1 MAFRFGI
8 VWNPCHSKEILLLN
22 QEILSILSN
31 NDVRQGPKTARQF
44 IAADKGIMWKRIC
57 SEKEYHVMTEDIDF
71 NDAVVEE
78 FIQNLQL
85 MYREVKSWLTGFVC
99 KENLI
104 EIYEEY
110 ALPYKAPELYI
121 YRNDGFLCKIK
132 PVGAHIIAADG
143 RADLIGKRDKLSIA
157 LLKESRAVKANS
169 DTKSEQTDN
178 EDLRKDL
185 YLGYEGAGWYV
196 CWGKRRITKI
206 SSESFSEA
214 MESVSG
220 YKNF

>member
-1 MAFRFGI
+1 
-8 VWNPCHSKEILLLN
+8 
-22 QEILSILSN
+22 
-31 NDVRQGPKTARQF
+31 
-44 IAADKGIMWKRIC
+44 
-57 SEKEYHVMTEDIDF
+57 MTEDIDF

-121 YRNDGFLCKIK
+121 YKNDEFLCKIK
-132 PVGAHIIAADG
+132 PVGAHIIAAEG
-143 RADLIGKRDKLSIA
+143 RADLIGKRDKLSMA
-157 LLKESRAVKANS
+157 LLKESKPVKVN
-169 DTKSEQTDN
+169 DTKSEQTD
-178 EDLRKDL
+178 LKKDL

-206 SSESFSEA
+206 SSEIFSEA